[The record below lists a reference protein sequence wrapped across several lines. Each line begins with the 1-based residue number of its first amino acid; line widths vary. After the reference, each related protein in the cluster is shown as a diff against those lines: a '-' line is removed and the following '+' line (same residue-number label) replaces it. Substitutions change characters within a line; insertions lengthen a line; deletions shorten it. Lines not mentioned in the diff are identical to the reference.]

1 VETTILV
8 QVLQVIVE
16 ELEVK
21 HVNPIHA
28 AQATNVALNLVQAQ
42 ATNAFILMLEAIRG
56 VAQLFLQKLL
66 VLMDMIMIVMEKQ
79 IVQILTVLGKL
90 DQGE

>member
-1 VETTILV
+1 MTILV

-16 ELEVK
+16 ELEAK
-21 HVNPIHA
+21 LANPIHA

-42 ATNAFILMLEAIRG
+42 ATNAFIQMLEAIRG